1 MGMNERLKPLYTALL
16 SWPELDRQAQLP
28 DHIRMPYE
36 RIDGAECNCQ
46 TLLDHPSRRM
56 SSQIPVQVGANLDAC
71 LHGLLGAKRTANSYT
86 HEMKIS
92 RREEKEHPGGIDE
105 REILTPRSR

>member
-1 MGMNERLKPLYTALL
+1 MGMNERLNPLYTALL

-71 LHGLLGAKRTANSYT
+71 SHGLLGA
-86 HEMKIS
+86 KIS

>member
-1 MGMNERLKPLYTALL
+1 MGMNERLNPLYTALL
-16 SWPELDRQAQLP
+16 RWPKLDRQAQLP
-28 DHIRMPYE
+28 DHIRIPYE

-71 LHGLLGAKRTANSYT
+71 SHGLLGAKRTVNSYT
-86 HEMKIS
+86 HETKIS